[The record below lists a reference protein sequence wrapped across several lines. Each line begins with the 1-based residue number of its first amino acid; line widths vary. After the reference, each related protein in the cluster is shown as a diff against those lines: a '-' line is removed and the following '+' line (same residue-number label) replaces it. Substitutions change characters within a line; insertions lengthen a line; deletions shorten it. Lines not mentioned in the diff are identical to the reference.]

1 MGTNYYAKRHA
12 CATCGRGDE
21 PWHIGK
27 SSAGWRFH
35 WNGYGHDEDHPR
47 TVAEWWAYLEANPD
61 CIEDEY
67 GKAHTLAEFRAW
79 VEAKKGGVHTCD
91 GYVGP
96 LDADD
101 NYITTEWEFS

>member
-1 MGTNYYAKRHA
+1 MGTNYYAKRHV
-12 CATCGRGDE
+12 CATCGRGGE
-21 PWHIGK
+21 AWHIGK

-35 WNGYGHDEDHPR
+35 WNGHGHGDDHPR

-61 CIEDEY
+61 CIEDEC

-96 LDADD
+96 LDADG
-101 NYITTEWEFS
+101 NYITSEWEFS

>member
-12 CATCGRGDE
+12 CATCGRGDD

-35 WNGYGHDEDHPR
+35 WNGYGHDENHPR

-61 CIEDEY
+61 CIEDEC
-67 GKAHTLAEFRAW
+67 GKAHTLAEFKAW

-101 NYITTEWEFS
+101 NYITTEWEFC